1 MKRLLVGL
9 LCLLFL
15 LLAAAFVVPLL
26 LPKDAIRAELIAQ
39 IEQRTGWRLRLDGPV
54 GLSLVPGFRL
64 TAEDVGISVGG
75 AGEFARAGEV
85 DFGLAWSGLFGG
97 EVQLTHVVLERPAIS
112 LEIGEDGQPNW
123 GLAGAGATTTA
134 APAGGTGFPA
144 DRWSAATQAI
154 SESNGESG
162 GDNGGESGSEGALA
176 LRQSAAE
183 ASGGDAPQGTEVV
196 DGLGL
201 ARIGVDRLTIED
213 GSFTYLDRRSG
224 ARQTAEAINV
234 TLRLPALSGPLD
246 IEGELTVGGV
256 GGDGVVLEVAGAVA
270 APLRLANGSSS
281 GIDLTVSGAGALATV
296 TGDVALGEPS
306 RLRITVEGEALGET
320 LAALGS
326 AVPRDPGAYR
336 VNADIAGDAAR
347 IDIASLTANVAGAEL
362 RVAGNVAL
370 AGEAPVINAR
380 IEMAEANLATLLT
393 LAGRTEEARGTIGGS
408 LRLSASGNDMAMLLG
423 TLDASGRL
431 SLSGGGIDNLP
442 VPGALGEDAAAR
454 RIDDLA
460 LALDFAG
467 LDAPVS
473 LTGGLTWRG
482 EAFSVEGTATP
493 ALMMA
498 GMPAPTRLRV
508 SGSHLKVGYDGA
520 LSPAGDIDGD
530 VVLETAN
537 LRALTAWLGTPL
549 APGGGLGPFSFSG
562 RLEASGEAVRFSG
575 AKIRLDDTNGQG
587 EGELRLGARPKLTA
601 RLDLERLG
609 LDPYLGSASGDAA
622 PPGEARVPGAEGSS
636 WSRAPIDFSGLQAV
650 DADLTISAGT
660 IIRERLEIGRSQ
672 LKVKLDAGRLSAEL
686 TEMALYGGQGQ
697 GVVVLDGTG
706 GIPELAAR
714 FKLSD
719 LNAGPFLSA
728 AAGFDWIEGRVGSEL
743 DVTARG
749 VSEYE
754 LVADLNG
761 TARFDFADGAIRG
774 LNIPRMVRGLTV
786 DTLLGWAENPK
797 QKTDFSALG
806 ASFQITRGIAAS
818 EDLALIGPLI
828 RMSGAGRVD
837 MPERSL
843 DWRLEPRVVASLDGG
858 APVPRGKGEARDLE
872 GLGVPVVVRG
882 SWDRPQIYPDIKG
895 ILEDPQAALK
905 QLESLGGGLFKS
917 LGGGKAPE
925 GSLTDA
931 ATNAANEALQRA
943 TGGNTSIDVQKVIEG
958 DVDDGEVLEAVEQ
971 GFGLPSGFLGSFGLG
986 NKRQQPQQQ
995 APGNGEANDKPSP

>member
-9 LCLLFL
+9 VCLLSL

-54 GLSLVPGFRL
+54 GLSLLPGFRL

-85 DFGLAWSGLFGG
+85 DFGLAWGGLFGG
-97 EVQLTHVVLERPAIS
+97 EVRLTHVALERPAIS

-123 GLAGAGATTTA
+123 GVASAAEASGPASGAG
-134 APAGGTGFPA
+134 FPV

-154 SESNGESG
+154 SESN
-162 GDNGGESGSEGALA
+162 SEGGAESAEALQ
-176 LRQSAAE
+176 QSAAE
-183 ASGGDAPQGTEVV
+183 ASGGDGSQGAEV

-213 GSFTYLDRRSG
+213 GSFTYLDRRNG

-246 IEGELTVGGV
+246 IDGELTLGGL
-256 GGDGVVLEVAGAVA
+256 GDGVVLEVAGALA
-270 APLRLANGSSS
+270 APLRLANGGSS
-281 GIDLTVSGAGALATV
+281 GIDLTIDGAGARATA
-296 TGDVALGEPS
+296 TGDVGLGDPS
-306 RLRITVEGEALGET
+306 RLRVAIEGESLGET

-326 AVPRDPGAYR
+326 ALPRDPGAYR
-336 VNADIAGDAAR
+336 MNADIAADAAR

-362 RVAGNVAL
+362 RMAGNVAIGG
-370 AGEAPVINAR
+370 AAPVINAGVE
-380 IEMAEANLATLLT
+380 ISKANLATLLT
-393 LAGRTEEARGTIGGS
+393 LAGRAEEARGTIGGS
-408 LRLSASGNDMAMLLG
+408 LKLSASGGDMATLLG

-431 SLSGGGIDNLP
+431 SLSGGGIDKLP
-442 VPGALGEDAAAR
+442 VPAPLGEDAGAR

-482 EAFSVEGTATP
+482 ETFSVEGSATP

-537 LRALTAWLGTPL
+537 LRALAAWLGSPL

-601 RLDLERLG
+601 TLDLERLG
-609 LDPYLGSASGDAA
+609 LDPYLGGASGGAA

-650 DADLTISAGT
+650 DADLTLSAGA
-660 IIRERLEIGRSQ
+660 IVRDKLEIGRSR
-672 LKVKLDAGRLSAEL
+672 LDVRLEGGRLSAEL
-686 TEMALYGGQGQ
+686 TEMALYGGQGT
-697 GVVVLDGTG
+697 GAVVLDGTG
-706 GIPELAAR
+706 GIPEVSAR
-714 FKLSD
+714 FKLTD

-728 AAGFDWIEGRVGSEL
+728 AADFDWIEGRVGSEL

-754 LVADLNG
+754 LIADLNG

-818 EDLALIGPLI
+818 EDLALIGPLV

-843 DWRLEPRVVASLDGG
+843 DWRLEPRVVASLEGG

-917 LGGGKAPE
+917 LGGGAVSG

-943 TGGNTSIDVQKVIEG
+943 TGGSTNIDVQKVIEG
-958 DVDDGEVLEAVEQ
+958 DVDDSEVLEAVEQ

-986 NKRQQPQQQ
+986 KRQQPQQEQ
-995 APGNGEANDKPSP
+995 PENGEASDRPSP